1 MDLREAVVSIR
12 GGWNWL
18 RIVSS
23 GGLDINGVECLGF
36 ASTVLIHRWFKF
48 DLEF

>member
-1 MDLREAVVSIR
+1 VRMG

-23 GGLDINGVECLGF
+23 GGFDISGVVPSGS
-36 ASTVLIHRWFKF
+36 ATSGGYKY
-48 DLEF
+48 

>member
-1 MDLREAVVSIR
+1 VYGTVDNDIEAE

-23 GGLDINGVECLGF
+23 YWLLY
-36 ASTVLIHRWFKF
+36 
-48 DLEF
+48 

>member
-1 MDLREAVVSIR
+1 MDDRKHSEFYSKELGDGRIILTRILGKEILRMG

-23 GGLDINGVECLGF
+23 GGL
-36 ASTVLIHRWFKF
+36 WY
-48 DLEF
+48 

>member
-1 MDLREAVVSIR
+1 VRMG

-23 GGLDINGVECLGF
+23 GGLGISGVEVSGS
-36 ASTVLIHRWFKF
+36 ATT
-48 DLEF
+48 DLHTERN

>member
-1 MDLREAVVSIR
+1 MGRARNERFLVGKAPEKDEVSYHW

-23 GGLDINGVECLGF
+23 D
-36 ASTVLIHRWFKF
+36 W
-48 DLEF
+48 

>member
-1 MDLREAVVSIR
+1 VAGVGISGVESSGSATTVLVSLDRQIVKIG

-23 GGLDINGVECLGF
+23 GGL
-36 ASTVLIHRWFKF
+36 WY
-48 DLEF
+48 

>member
-1 MDLREAVVSIR
+1 VIMG

-23 GGLDINGVECLGF
+23 GVLWYYRCFAVEFVKYLTNGCDNTDFRSFYLFE
-36 ASTVLIHRWFKF
+36 
-48 DLEF
+48 

>member
-1 MDLREAVVSIR
+1 VRMG

-23 GGLDINGVECLGF
+23 GGLL
-36 ASTVLIHRWFKF
+36 ASVVLKLRV
-48 DLEF
+48 LLPELVN